1 MKSINQT
8 FHTTTLSISQT
19 QPVNK
24 LIEKKDQDKRSIKNW
39 RPISLLNVDTKVYL
53 IKNCFAYVNFF
64 TKNFLGKKHVY

>member
-24 LIEKKDQDKRSIKNW
+24 LIEKRDQDKRSIKNW
-39 RPISLLNVDTKVYL
+39 RPISLLNVDTKVL
-53 IKNCFAYVNFF
+53 SN
-64 TKNFLGKKHVY
+64 